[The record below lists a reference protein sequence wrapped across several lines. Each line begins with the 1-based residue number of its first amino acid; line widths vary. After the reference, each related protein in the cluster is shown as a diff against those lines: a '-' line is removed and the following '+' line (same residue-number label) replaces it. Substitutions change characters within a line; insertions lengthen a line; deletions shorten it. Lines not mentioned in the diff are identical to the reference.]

1 MKRTSSLFASSIIL
15 VTCFVLSGCGGPP
28 AKNPLLVDA
37 RTQYGLAS
45 SDADV
50 MKYAQVPLEE
60 AEEHILKA
68 EELWRD
74 GEDPERIDHE
84 AYVGRQ
90 KVKIAI
96 ETAKLGKAE
105 DEVKRAEVE
114 RQRVQLDARR
124 IQADRAE
131 ARARE
136 ATSQAEA
143 ERRKAV
149 SERERAEA
157 ARREAMTAQ
166 DQAETARMEAEQAR
180 MEAEEALLRAQE
192 LAKRVEELEAQQTE
206 RGLVLT
212 LGDVLFDVGQAN
224 LKAGGLRA
232 VEQLAT
238 FLEEYPERS
247 VLIEGHTDNTG
258 SVELNQRLSL
268 RRADAV
274 RFALVE
280 RGIHVNRIRTAGYG
294 LAYPVATNS
303 TSAGR
308 QANRRVEVV
317 ISKSDE
323 VIPERQ

>member
-1 MKRTSSLFASSIIL
+1 MKSTKSILQFSIAIL
-15 VTCFVLSGCGGPP
+15 TVVALTGCGGPP
-28 AKNPLLVDA
+28 AKNPLLIDA
-37 RTQYGLAS
+37 RTQYGLATS
-45 SDADV
+45 NADV
-50 MKYAQVPLEE
+50 MTHAAVPLEE
-60 AEEHILKA
+60 AEEHIIRA
-68 EELWRD
+68 EQLWRD
-74 GEDPERIDHE
+74 GAEPELIDHE
-84 AYVGRQ
+84 AYIGRQ

-96 ETAKLGKAE
+96 ETAKLSKAE
-105 DEVKRAEVE
+105 DEVKRAEVD
-114 RQRVQLDARR
+114 RQRVQLEARR
-124 IQADRAE
+124 MEAERAE

-136 ATSQAEA
+136 ATNMAQ
-143 ERRKAV
+143 
-149 SERERAEA
+149 SERQKAMNERQRAEA
-157 ARREAMTAQ
+157 ARAEAMRAQ
-166 DQAETARMEAEQAR
+166 EEAEQAR
-180 MEAEEALLRAQE
+180 LEAEEALTRAQE

-224 LKAGGLRA
+224 LKAGGIRA
-232 VEQLAT
+232 VEQLST

-258 SVELNQRLSL
+258 SEALNEKLSL

-274 RFALVE
+274 RFALIE

-294 LAYPVATNS
+294 ESYPVAGNG

>member
-1 MKRTSSLFASSIIL
+1 MTRPRTISLQSAAVVAVALLI
-15 VTCFVLSGCGGPP
+15 GCGGPP
-28 AKNPLLVDA
+28 EKNPLLVDA

-45 SDADV
+45 SDPDV
-50 MKYAQVPLEE
+50 MNHARVPLEE
-60 AEEHILKA
+60 AEEHILRA

-74 GEDPERIDHE
+74 GADPELVDHE

-96 ETAKLGKAE
+96 QTARLSKAE
-105 DEVKRAEVE
+105 AEVKRAEVE

-124 IQADRAE
+124 VQAERAE

-136 ATSQAEA
+136 ATDVAQAER
-143 ERRKAV
+143 EKAM
-149 SERERAEA
+149 SERQRAEQA
-157 ARREAMTAQ
+157 QREAQKAQ
-166 DQAETARMEAEQAR
+166 QEAEQAR
-180 MEAEEALLRAQE
+180 LEAEQALARARE
-192 LAKRVEELEAQQTE
+192 LAERVAELEAQQTE

-224 LKAGGLRA
+224 LKAGGVRA

-238 FLEEYPERS
+238 FLNEYPERN

-258 SVELNQRLSL
+258 SVELNERLSL

-274 RFALVE
+274 RFALIE
-280 RGIHVNRIRTAGYG
+280 RGINVNRIRTAGYG
-294 LAYPVATNS
+294 ESYPVASNG

-323 VIPERQ
+323 VIPERN